1 VSFETINFDIV
12 ILIITFFSLLFGF
25 YYGFS
30 RRVKNIISF
39 IIPLVAMHLFFDKI
53 ILAIEKNEL
62 VMSRWRGFISWLGR
76 NFSVPYYYNFYLV
89 IIVAIVIYLA
99 LFIIIKLNISAF
111 KGEPIKAVLH
121 KEKMSS
127 RLIATGLSFIS
138 AYFINLLV
146 LFLSVNVFLI
156 NDSKPVTNLLV
167 DTSKKITYIGEYI
180 EVKYALEEYQRLEDE
195 FDLINGNEL
204 FEIYSD
210 LLELNK
216 KGNKDI
222 NKFAKTLEKDIE
234 EYKPLE
240 LFEKFIEYYE
250 NLYNEKDKF
259 HYSHVIKKIKEFDLI
274 SKSMANEL
282 GLVYNKYDLDEY
294 HKQINESKENNLD
307 GFVRALKVALNE
319 EDFPKICNFINE
331 YEKNPNDYLGGNLVY
346 SIVVKRFPNLENIE
360 KISEKNIFVRTYI
373 SDGLINNNFRGQ
385 NFLQND

>member
-1 VSFETINFDIV
+1 MSFETINFDIV

-30 RRVKNIISF
+30 RRIKNIISF
-39 IIPLVAMHLFFDKI
+39 ILPFVVMHFFFDKI
-53 ILAIEKNEL
+53 ILAIENNEL
-62 VMSRWRGFISWLGR
+62 FMSKWRGFISWLGR

-99 LFIIIKLNISAF
+99 LFIIIKLNLSVF

-127 RLIATGLSFIS
+127 RLIAIGLSFIS

-156 NDSKPVTNLLV
+156 NDSKPVTNLLI

-180 EVKYALEEYQRLEDE
+180 EVKYALEEYQGLEDE
-195 FDLINGNEL
+195 FDLIDGKEV
-204 FEIYSD
+204 FEIYNNF
-210 LLELNK
+210 LELNE

-222 NKFAKTLEKDIE
+222 IKFSKTLEKDMN
-234 EYKPLE
+234 EYDPIK
-240 LFEKFIEYYE
+240 LFDEFVQYYE
-250 NLYNEKDKF
+250 NSFEEKEKF
-259 HYSHVIKKIKEFDLI
+259 HYSYVIKKIKEFDLI
-274 SKSMANEL
+274 SKSMADEL
-282 GLVYNKYDLDEY
+282 GLVYNKYDLEEY
-294 HKQINESKENNLD
+294 HKQINECKKNNLD
-307 GFVRALKVALNE
+307 GFVNSLKVVLKK
-319 EDFPKICNFINE
+319 EDFPKIYNFINE
-331 YEKNPNDYLGGNLVY
+331 YEKNPDDYLGDNLAY

-373 SDGLINNNFRGQ
+373 TDGLINNNFRGQ
-385 NFLQND
+385 SFLQND

>member
-1 VSFETINFDIV
+1 MSFETINFDIV

-99 LFIIIKLNISAF
+99 LFIVIKLNLSAF

-240 LFEKFIEYYE
+240 
-250 NLYNEKDKF
+250 
-259 HYSHVIKKIKEFDLI
+259 
-274 SKSMANEL
+274 
-282 GLVYNKYDLDEY
+282 
-294 HKQINESKENNLD
+294 
-307 GFVRALKVALNE
+307 
-319 EDFPKICNFINE
+319 
-331 YEKNPNDYLGGNLVY
+331 
-346 SIVVKRFPNLENIE
+346 
-360 KISEKNIFVRTYI
+360 
-373 SDGLINNNFRGQ
+373 
-385 NFLQND
+385 